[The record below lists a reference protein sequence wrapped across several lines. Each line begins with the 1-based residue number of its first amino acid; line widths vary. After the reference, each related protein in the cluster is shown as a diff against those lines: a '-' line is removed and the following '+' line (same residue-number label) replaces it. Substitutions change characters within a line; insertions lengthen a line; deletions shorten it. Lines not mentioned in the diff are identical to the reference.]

1 MVRAAN
7 PLGGRRR
14 FDDLQIQNKG
24 VSGSPQP
31 LEEMPMMEG
40 IHGVRSQ
47 EKKSLPP
54 VKAKNVP
61 ISDPVFLQKD
71 HGHSKGKKN
80 LLDIGGN
87 HEENQDQANNQQKVN
102 GGTGTD
108 DALLD
113 VDFESDGN
121 NQQLYAEE
129 SEQQNL
135 GDEEVQA
142 VQNYGEE
149 EEGEDGEGESVYM
162 IDGVVMRMI

>member
-1 MVRAAN
+1 MKGAN
-7 PLGGRRR
+7 ALGGRRR
-14 FDDLQIQNKG
+14 FDDLQIHNKG

-40 IHGVRSQ
+40 LHGVRSQ
-47 EKKSLPP
+47 EKKTLPP

-87 HEENQDQANNQQKVN
+87 QDESQDQKR
-102 GGTGTD
+102 GEIEKTGTD
-108 DALLD
+108 DALVD

-121 NQQLYAEE
+121 QQQLYAEE
-129 SEQQNL
+129 SEQQNFNE
-135 GDEEVQA
+135 DEVQA
-142 VQNYGEE
+142 ENAYGE